1 LVSDVNRDDDTSEMG
16 VSGDAADAPAPGDPV
31 GRVNLTDEPEWESA
45 EVFGEGSDAVQSAAV
60 IPPSNELREK
70 VLLGLVTV
78 VLMVLAMIV
87 ILQGVFEQKLPV

>member
-1 LVSDVNRDDDTSEMG
+1 MNRDDDTSEMAA
-16 VSGDAADAPAPGDPV
+16 SGDAADAPAPGEPV

-45 EVFGEGSDAVQSAAV
+45 DGIGESSDALQSAAFV
-60 IPPSNELREK
+60 PPNEQLREK

-78 VLMVLAMIV
+78 ALMVLAMIV